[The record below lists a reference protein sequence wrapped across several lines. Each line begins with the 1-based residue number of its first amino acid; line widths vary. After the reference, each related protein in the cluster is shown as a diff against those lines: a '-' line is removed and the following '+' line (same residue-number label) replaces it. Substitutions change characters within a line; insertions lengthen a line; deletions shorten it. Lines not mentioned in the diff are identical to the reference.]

1 MVVSIEFCLEDP
13 KGGVR
18 FNTQSTP
25 ESSFKDFYL
34 ATVDHNSHYWFPCV
48 NSYSELCTWKI
59 EVVVEEDMSV
69 IASGSLIEVEDLG
82 PIELLEADGNKEMG
96 EIIKYNKYHYFLKTP
111 TCAPNIGLVVGCFD
125 TLADENINEISYYYY
140 SDLFELVKH
149 TTSCLNEIFEFYEDI
164 FSFQFQ
170 NFPYKQVFIHNLL
183 EDSISFTGLTI
194 LK

>member
-1 MVVSIEFCLEDP
+1 M
-13 KGGVR
+13 
-18 FNTQSTP
+18 
-25 ESSFKDFYL
+25 
-34 ATVDHNSHYWFPCV
+34 
-48 NSYSELCTWKI
+48 
-59 EVVVEEDMSV
+59 VVEEEMSV

-96 EIIKYNKYHYFLKTP
+96 ESIKYKKYHYFLKTP